1 MVSFIVEGAVVHRG
15 HLVRNGLVALACA
28 GGLGALT
35 NPAKTEANLHPYIKL
50 FHRDVLILMA
60 DEATEC
66 VAYFRIGAKLMGDA
80 KMPNEANQA
89 DAASE
94 RSLDWALQL
103 TKWAGLKEENVWT
116 NLKFATEYMLM
127 RIKTDN
133 IDPVADYGQLC
144 KNVVER
150 PKDRALHWTGWLSR
164 RENWK

>member
-1 MVSFIVEGAVVHRG
+1 LIRNALIVS
-15 HLVRNGLVALACA
+15 ACV
-28 GGLGALT
+28 GALGT
-35 NPAKTEANLHPYIKL
+35 LTKPAIAEADIHSYIKS
-50 FHRDVLILMA
+50 FRRDVLVNLA

-66 VAYFRIGAKLMGDA
+66 VAYFRIGAKLMRDA

-103 TKWAGLKEENVWT
+103 TKWAGLKEENVST

-150 PKDRALHWTGWLSR
+150 PKDRALYWAGWLSR
-164 RENWK
+164 RGNWK